1 MRVYETLRNTQFEFN
16 QMVNDIS
23 NKVKADKDANKEEIF
38 YNISSAVALY
48 GTTINS
54 RNYFGQLAC
63 ILPIVAVTTDGYI
76 KPRLIG
82 SEIIEHV
89 KKFGY
94 DKYQMRNK
102 LSDEDIITIKN
113 WQTIK
118 LLACLV
124 VCIYPILF
132 NQDVGAISLK
142 K

>member
-1 MRVYETLRNTQFEFN
+1 MRVYETLRNTQFELN

-23 NKVKADKDANKEEIF
+23 NKVKADIDANKEEIV

-54 RNYFGQLAC
+54 RNYLGQFAC
-63 ILPIVAVTTDGYI
+63 ILPLVAVTTDGYI

-82 SEIIEHV
+82 CEIIEHV

-94 DKYQMRNK
+94 DKHQMRNK
-102 LSDEDIITIKN
+102 LSDEDITAIKN

-118 LLACLV
+118 LLAFLV
-124 VCIYPILF
+124 VCIYPIRF
-132 NQDVGAISLK
+132 NQDVGAIS
-142 K
+142 